1 MNLEEI
7 NEELSDQAG
16 GIMYIKKQVKREIYA
31 MHLNGI
37 TVEDIAENKGIK
49 TADAEKAIIE
59 WESALRRDIDT
70 HLITRTFLHMI
81 RKETVAKAVCDTAEK
96 TGQTRDIVEEILGF
110 RCPEVTVTN
119 KDDRKIIH
127 EWNGLY
133 TYCQC
138 VKRKKAEEARRY
150 YAICQGQAN
159 NA

>member
-1 MNLEEI
+1 
-7 NEELSDQAG
+7 
-16 GIMYIKKQVKREIYA
+16 MYIKKELKKEIYA

-96 TGQTRDIVEEILGF
+96 TGQTRDVVEEILGF
-110 RCPEVTVTN
+110 RYPEVTVASR
-119 KDDRKIIH
+119 DDRKIIH

-138 VKRKKAEEARRY
+138 VKRGKAEEARRY
-150 YAICQGQAN
+150 YAICQG
-159 NA
+159 